1 MWDIYRKSFVGL
13 RKITLDLINNY
24 KLKGVHSAMKH
35 TTIMESSVADYALVE
50 AEANRVAKEA
60 VRNIRLSRQ
69 RYKYPQQQLTK
80 K

>member
-1 MWDIYRKSFVGL
+1 MRIGL
-13 RKITLDLINNY
+13 QLQFMFS
-24 KLKGVHSAMKH
+24 GVHSAMKH

-69 RYKYPQQQLTK
+69 RYKYPEQQSAK